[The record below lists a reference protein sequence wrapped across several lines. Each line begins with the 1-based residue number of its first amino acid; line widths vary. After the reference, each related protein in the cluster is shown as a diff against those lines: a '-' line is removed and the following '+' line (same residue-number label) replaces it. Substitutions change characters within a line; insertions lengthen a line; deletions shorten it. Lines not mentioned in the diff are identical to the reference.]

1 MPKIALPY
9 HTGKQH
15 YQNVLPL
22 NAIITN
28 NPLFNMQISTYPD
41 SEMFKWGITL
51 YLNLIGYVVEKIQ
64 VNSYHVNTELCCHGC
79 RQEGAASSTYILTK
93 LNPRFETGVR
103 RSQNVNRLQR
113 HATQIERFRLRL
125 IFPHNSDHRQA
136 RTSLGQNSAI
146 SI

>member
-1 MPKIALPY
+1 MPKIALSF

-41 SEMFKWGITL
+41 SGRFKWGITL

-93 LNPRFETGVR
+93 LSDRIELD
-103 RSQNVNRLQR
+103 VNNIPVKILIENCDLLAP
-113 HATQIERFRLRL
+113 HINQIYN
-125 IFPHNSDHRQA
+125 NSILSFQHF
-136 RTSLGQNSAI
+136 
-146 SI
+146 